1 MCAATMPGVI
11 SSPVVPGGKHAVSAV
26 MGLCYGLS
34 PRADAAL
41 FVMQASANTLLAH
54 FVSIVFTNMLLRTL
68 NKATPSPKAAY

>member
-1 MCAATMPGVI
+1 MATMSGDG
-11 SSPVVPGGKHAVSAV
+11 SSPLVPEVKHAVAASVVCAF
-26 MGLCYGLS
+26 CLS
-34 PRADAAL
+34 PPADASV